1 MKTQKAVALFGSA
14 NRLAK
19 MLGITRQAINQWGE
33 DVPLLRQYQIDEIVE
48 RMAKE
53 DEVTQ

>member
-19 MLGITRQAINQWGE
+19 MLGITRQAISQWGE
-33 DVPLLRQYQIDEIVE
+33 DVPLLRQYQIDEIME
-48 RMAKE
+48 RMANE
-53 DEVTQ
+53 EVNQ

>member
-19 MLGITRQAINQWGE
+19 VLGITRQAINQWGE
-33 DVPLLRQYQIDEIVE
+33 DVPLLRQYQIDEIME

-53 DEVTQ
+53 EADQ